1 MTVEPQQ
8 RFVKSQRV
16 QISYWDW
23 GNEGAP
29 PLVLV
34 HGGRD
39 HARSWGHLAE
49 ELRADYHVVAPDLR
63 GHGDSG
69 WTPGGSYGLPE
80 WLRVSIGLPAEN
92 EKFLMALR
100 QALGKA

>member
-39 HARSWGHLAE
+39 HARSWGRLAE

-63 GHGDSG
+63 GHGLHR
-69 WTPGGSYGLPE
+69 PLPK
-80 WLRVSIGLPAEN
+80 RVS
-92 EKFLMALR
+92 
-100 QALGKA
+100 